1 MFGGRRLVAKF
12 ALGPKKTSFRLE
24 FEFQSDECASCWM
37 FRSLDAPRWAMYADS
52 SDKPWGQQ
60 ELDHAVWGKPTDAAI
75 ERFLRDAG
83 IEDVVVEE
91 AKEAK
96 DAATRRRWTYAKVLC
111 LARRALMEK
120 HGEGGCVEGAENG
133 VYDGMGVHED
143 EILFTFGFRPAFG
156 VCGFVNDEDDEDD
169 EESDSDRRHERDC
182 RPTEGSDSDR
192 RRAGDWIR
200 AEQQQKKNF
209 ADAPETCRSS
219 YTDEDTED
227 AWLARL
233 KKDRA

>member
-120 HGEGGCVEGAENG
+120 HGEGGWAEGAENG
-133 VYDGMGVHED
+133 VYLQRHGRPRGRDLIHVRVQTRVRGVRLRE
-143 EILFTFGFRPAFG
+143 
-156 VCGFVNDEDDEDD
+156 
-169 EESDSDRRHERDC
+169 RR
-182 RPTEGSDSDR
+182 GR
-192 RRAGDWIR
+192 RGR
-200 AEQQQKKNF
+200 
-209 ADAPETCRSS
+209 
-219 YTDEDTED
+219 
-227 AWLARL
+227 
-233 KKDRA
+233 